1 MLGSRRGAWEPGA
14 VGRLGLVAASACGDR
29 QWRQA
34 RAGWRTP
41 GALAAIRSQV
51 TAGQRWAGA
60 GYLGAS
66 DAGLCAKPRALWRC
80 LVPGQGGD
88 AEQSEQ
94 GRRSWE
100 SGEELQSLGTGR
112 GALPPPFPVS
122 WLAALSAVR
131 TLPVGSA
138 QGEGCAAARVTQSRA
153 SLSLTH

>member
-1 MLGSRRGAWEPGA
+1 MLGSKRGAWEPGA

-94 GRRSWE
+94 GWRSWE

-112 GALPPPFPVS
+112 
-122 WLAALSAVR
+122 
-131 TLPVGSA
+131 
-138 QGEGCAAARVTQSRA
+138 EGLCLRP
-153 SLSLTH
+153 SLSPGWLHCQLSGLSLWGRHRVKAVLQPESPRAELAYP